1 MTTESWDLRAF
12 IFGCDDLDDDE
23 KKLCYDAL
31 NREGFS
37 AANKRRAFLALNE
50 ADLRNLGVPRLS
62 TRKVLLL
69 AITASA
75 AGLSVESTTGSGTV
89 RQEVEA
95 VLAEATNRLESSV
108 KAAVESSVKAA
119 EEANRKFLRKV
130 IKVVCGMAFTPR
142 SISSR
147 SGTYRRDA
155 FQYYTGSPNPSTV
168 VCAVSGVC
176 LPASEVIAGHIYQLR
191 WPEMELRLDCNAP
204 SNILIMQKNIE
215 KAFDNF
221 EFTILPVH
229 QKVLLLR
236 TSLLDKVAFEYTLGA
251 GVTAAGASTSSGHAG
266 AGVKKVVTWRDLN
279 NKELTVPGINRPS
292 DVALGAHARFA
303 FNFAIRYGWCTKSD
317 LPALGYGDSLILQQ
331 FLADLR
337 SSSGGAGAGGDP
349 GEPSLGGTTGSDVGG
364 SSQVPNLEGAGET

>member
-1 MTTESWDLRAF
+1 MSLTDRKAAF
-12 IFGCDDLDDDE
+12 TRL
-23 KKLCYDAL
+23 
-31 NREGFS
+31 
-37 AANKRRAFLALNE
+37 ANLFKDN
-50 ADLRNLGVPRLS
+50 
-62 TRKVLLL
+62 
-69 AITASA
+69 
-75 AGLSVESTTGSGTV
+75 AGLCANLMVTLTTLQDEAFSKLYAAWEVLMDSPAEKAYLEQMLSSPV

-95 VLAEATNRLESSV
+95 VLAEATNRLESTV
-108 KAAVESSVKAA
+108 KAAVEV
-119 EEANRKFLRKV
+119 NRTFLRKV
-130 IKVVCGMAFTPR
+130 FKVVCGMAFTPR

-155 FQYYTGSPNPSTV
+155 FQYYTGSPNPSTA

-191 WPEMELRLDCNAP
+191 WPEMGLRLDCTAP

-251 GVTAAGASTSSGHAG
+251 DVTAAGASTSSGHAG

-337 SSSGGAGAGGDP
+337 SSSGGAGAGGAP
-349 GEPSLGGTTGSDVGG
+349 VEPSLGGTTGSEMGG